1 MQKTN
6 DRLYRAAIYLR
17 LSQEDGDISV
27 SDKNESNSIST
38 QRDLIHAYLQKQP
51 DIMYVTEFCD
61 DGYTG
66 TNFERPAFEK
76 MMTAV
81 REKKVDC
88 IIVKDLSR
96 FGRDYIESGKYIQK
110 IFPMLGVR
118 FIAINDGY
126 DSADTE
132 NSTNDFVLPF
142 KNLINDSYCR
152 DISIKSRTNL
162 EVKRRNGEFVNNFA
176 VYGYMRSPDDKHKL
190 IVDEEAA
197 VVVRNIFNWKQ
208 DGWNALQIA
217 NHLNKLHVPSPME
230 YKRKCGQNYRT
241 GFKTKTK
248 AQWSA
253 VAVLRI
259 LKNAVY
265 TGVLEQGK
273 TTTPNYKVKVRIYK
287 DESKWARVENAH
299 EAIIT
304 PAQFELVQQV
314 LEMDT
319 CRAESN
325 NEIYPFSGMIYCADC
340 QSPMLHRAATTS
352 GKKYHYYVCSG
363 NKRDKNSCTTHNIRC
378 DLVEAVVLATVQAH
392 INLAIDIDDAMNQM
406 EALDWEQREVR
417 KINAQISAMELDVE
431 KHSRIKLELYEDL
444 KGGLISKE
452 EYRSFKEEYDLRIQ
466 SIEQQISCLAS
477 QRNAIEGGLTSAQG
491 WFAQFRQYENIEK
504 LTRNTIVSL
513 IERVEV
519 DDNKDIN
526 VKFRHADQFAA
537 ALEYL
542 ELQKQT
548 QSKITTIKEAD
559 RYGKNIPQ
567 TANSVAQ
574 SVSYCTDK
582 AL

>member
-1 MQKTN
+1 MKNLHNKT
-6 DRLYRAAIYLR
+6 YHAAIYLR

-51 DIMYVTEFCD
+51 DIEYVTEFCD

-66 TNFERPAFEK
+66 TNFNRPGFEN

-81 REKKVDC
+81 REKRVDC
-88 IIVKDLSR
+88 IVVKDLSR

-110 IFPMLGVR
+110 IFPMLGIR

-132 NSTNDFVLPF
+132 NRSNDFVLPF

-162 EVKRRNGEFVNNFA
+162 EVKRRNGEFVSNFA

-208 DGWNALQIA
+208 EGWNAQQIA
-217 NHLNKLHVPSPME
+217 NHLNDLHVPSPME
-230 YKRKCGQNYRT
+230 YKKKCGHNYCT
-241 GFKTKTK
+241 SFKTKAT
-248 AQWSA
+248 AEWSA

-273 TTTPNYKVKVRIYK
+273 TTTPNYKVKTRILK

-304 PAQFELVQQV
+304 IAQFELVQVV
-314 LEMDT
+314 LGMDT

-325 NEIYPFSGMIYCADC
+325 EEIYPFSGMIYCADC
-340 QSPMLHRAATTS
+340 HSPMVHRAATS
-352 GKKYHYYVCSG
+352 NGRKYHYYVCSG
-363 NKRDKNSCTTHNIRC
+363 NKHDKSSCTTHNIKC
-378 DLVEAVVLATVQAH
+378 DLVESVILATVQAH
-392 INLAIDIDDAMNQM
+392 ISMAINIDDAMSQL
-406 EALDWEQREVR
+406 ESLDWEQREVR
-417 KINAQISAMELDVE
+417 KINGQLAALELDIE
-431 KHSRIKLELYEDL
+431 KFSRVKLGLYEDL
-444 KGGLISKE
+444 KEGLISKE
-452 EYRSFKEEYDLRIQ
+452 EYHSFKDDYDSRIE
-466 SIEQQISCLAS
+466 SIKRQISNLIS
-477 QRNAIEGGLTSAQG
+477 QRNAIEGGLTNAQG
-491 WFAQFRQYENIEK
+491 WFAQFRQYENIDK

-513 IERVEV
+513 IERIEIN
-519 DDNKDIN
+519 DNKDIH
-526 VKFRHADQFAA
+526 VKFRHADQFAT

-542 ELQKQT
+542 DMRKGPQR
-548 QSKITTIKEAD
+548 KIITMKGAGWN
-559 RYGKNIPQ
+559 GKNIPQ
-567 TANSVAQ
+567 TANIAQ
-574 SVSYCTDK
+574 SVSI
-582 AL
+582 